1 MYSVT
6 KIQGGF
12 HVINRVC
19 LIVVVLIGL
28 FIFAPNVVSAADGD
42 KIGVIDSQMVIT
54 KHPKFESAMKELQGI
69 SKKKEEE
76 ARVAADKEPD
86 DAKKAQLIR
95 EKRMELAKEEQRIM
109 EPIIQEAQLAV
120 RTVAKNKGLTIILEK
135 ASVYVGGIDITE
147 DVVQQIKKQQLGA
160 NTPKKQPQPQPQP

>member
-1 MYSVT
+1 MFNKAY
-6 KIQGGF
+6 
-12 HVINRVC
+12 
-19 LIVVVLIGL
+19 LIIALLTGL
-28 FIFAPNVVSAADGD
+28 FILVPGLAYAAASNTGD

-54 KHPKFESAMKELQGI
+54 KHPKFENAMKELQGI
-69 SKKKEEE
+69 SRKKEEE

-86 DAKKAQLIR
+86 DSRKAQLIR

-120 RTVAKNKGLTIILEK
+120 RAVAKNKGLTIILEK

-147 DVVQQIKKQQLGA
+147 DVVQQIKK
-160 NTPKKQPQPQPQP
+160 NSIKM